1 MPLFSDIVKHKFP
14 HTPTKGQLQFFKRM
28 DQFLETEGNAFFLL
42 RGYAGTGKTSIITAL
57 VNTLPS
63 FNYKFVLI
71 APTGRAAKVMTYY
84 SKRSAFTVHKII
96 YKQTGDPATGELEFK
111 PQKNYYKKSI
121 FIVDEASM
129 LSVKSDFGK
138 RGLLEDLVK
147 FAFADPDNKL
157 LMIGDVAQLPPIGQN
172 ESNALK
178 AMYYE
183 NFGLPLFESELNEV
197 MRQEQESGILFNAT
211 NLRDLLT
218 DESPNI
224 KFKTKTFGDIY
235 SMNSSKMEEGL
246 RYAYNK
252 YGIGKTIIVCRS
264 NKAAVSYNLF
274 IRRQI
279 HFYEEELDVGDIV
292 MSVRNNYHYAPS
304 ESPSGF
310 IANGDFMEIVKVL
323 GFEEMHGFRFA
334 DLELRMY
341 SDEEDSNERFQAKVL
356 LDTIYSN
363 TTSLN
368 EEQNSQLWRSV
379 SEDYLDIESIKARN
393 EAISKDVYL
402 NAIQIK
408 FAYALTCHKAQGG
421 QWPAVFID
429 QGFIHEDQ
437 NMDDRIKWLY
447 TAFTRATDE
456 LFLINFQQDQF
467 EE

>member
-1 MPLFSDIVKHKFP
+1 MPLFSEIVKHKFP
-14 HTPTKGQLQFFKRM
+14 HIPTDGQLQFFRNM

-42 RGYAGTGKTSIITAL
+42 KGYAGTGKTSIITAL

-71 APTGRAAKVMTYY
+71 APTGRAAKVMTFY

-96 YKQTGDPATGELEFK
+96 YKQTGDPSTGELEFK

-147 FAFADPDNKL
+147 FAFTDPDNKL
-157 LMIGDVAQLPPIGQN
+157 LMIGDGAQLPPIGQS

-178 AMYYE
+178 SMYYDHYQV
-183 NFGLPLFESELNEV
+183 PLFESELNEV
-197 MRQEQESGILFNAT
+197 MRQEKESGILLNAT
-211 NLRDLLT
+211 NLRNLLAN
-218 DESPNI
+218 ESPI
-224 KFKTKTFGDIY
+224 KIKTKSFEDIFR
-235 SMNSSKMEEGL
+235 MNSAKMEEGL

-252 YGIGKTIIVCRS
+252 YGIGNTIIVCRS
-264 NKAAVSYNLF
+264 NKAAVNYNLF

-279 HFYEEELDVGDIV
+279 HFYEEELEVGDIL

-334 DLELRMY
+334 DLELQMY
-341 SDEEDSNERFQAKVL
+341 NNEDDSGERFQAKVL

-363 TTSLN
+363 STSLN
-368 EEQNSQLWRSV
+368 EEQNSTLWRSV
-379 SEDYLDIESIKARN
+379 SEDYMNIESVKARN
-393 EAISKDVYL
+393 EAISKDVFL
-402 NAIQIK
+402 NAIQVK

-421 QWPAVFID
+421 QWSAVFID
-429 QGFIHEDQ
+429 QGYIHEDQ
-437 NMDDRIKWLY
+437 NMTDRIKWLY

-467 EE
+467 ED